1 MQRTLLLVAAVWALI
16 LAPARGLPFERAG
29 GADARIQN
37 LEQEVA
43 SLKQRLMEIEAE
55 NLRLKEKAVRTLAL
69 YTRAD
74 RKLMAIR
81 GDRSEGLKAVQREY
95 RKLKQVQNELQ
106 AVVKEVQQLTGKK
119 GAYRAQV
126 LSKDSSLKWFLA
138 GAGVFFLGIVVGR
151 FSVKASRRY
160 RSSLEI

>member
-1 MQRTLLLVAAVWALI
+1 MHRTFLLVAALWALI
-16 LAPARGLPFERAG
+16 LAPARGLPFERARG
-29 GADARIQN
+29 EDARIQN

-43 SLKQRLMEIEAE
+43 TLKERLRGVEAE

-74 RKLMAIR
+74 RKLKAIR
-81 GDRSEGLKAVQREY
+81 DDSGGLRAVQREY
-95 RKLKQVQNELQ
+95 RKLKQVQKELQ
-106 AVVKEVQQLTGKK
+106 AVVKEVEQLTGKR
-119 GAYRAQV
+119 GALRAQV
-126 LSKDSSLKWFLA
+126 LSKESSLKWFLA

-151 FSVKASRRY
+151 FSVKAARKY